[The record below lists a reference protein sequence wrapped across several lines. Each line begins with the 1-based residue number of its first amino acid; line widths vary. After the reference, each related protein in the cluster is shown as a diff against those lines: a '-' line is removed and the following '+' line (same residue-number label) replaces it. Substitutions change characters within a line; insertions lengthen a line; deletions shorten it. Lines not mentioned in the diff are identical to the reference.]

1 MSSNGVIYYLDYVKN
16 KRVRAAAKHS
26 EKIITLVEVAQ
37 CGPSLPCF
45 TSNTTNQLRKR
56 FLLEKPE
63 QKLIGMTSSIM
74 TNHDS

>member
-1 MSSNGVIYYLDYVKN
+1 MYLTGSCDKQG
-16 KRVRAAAKHS
+16 VRAAAKHS

-63 QKLIGMTSSIM
+63 QKLIGIAQL
-74 TNHDS
+74 